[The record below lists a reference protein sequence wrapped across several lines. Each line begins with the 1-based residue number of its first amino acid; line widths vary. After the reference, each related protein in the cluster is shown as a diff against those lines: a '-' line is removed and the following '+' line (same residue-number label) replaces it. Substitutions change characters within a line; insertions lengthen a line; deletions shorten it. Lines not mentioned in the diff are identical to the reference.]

1 MMSIWLSRARK
12 FHWWNLFGFKL
23 LFFGFVPLSI
33 SKITRNASPATG
45 DGRMKPAR
53 QSIEIFEPIHKD
65 WDCEREPSEDIE
77 RRSFRKPSLDDKE

>member
-1 MMSIWLSRARK
+1 
-12 FHWWNLFGFKL
+12 
-23 LFFGFVPLSI
+23 
-33 SKITRNASPATG
+33 
-45 DGRMKPAR
+45 MKPAR